1 MSRAVGFCLL
11 IAIACRRSPEA
22 PFVDITGSAG
32 LDGPVPSYDA
42 ALADFDGDGRIDI
55 YVGNHGAGA
64 ALYRNLGDGRFE
76 NVIPTAGIEP
86 GGDQHGAGW
95 GDLDGDGRPDLY
107 VGLGADRGR
116 GTKANRLY
124 QNVGGRF
131 VDVAGAAGA
140 ADPRGRARGVSWVD
154 YDRDGRLD
162 VFVANYASPN
172 VLLHNSGDGT
182 FEDRAEAAGLAR
194 PGAGRAVWTD
204 YDHDGWPDV
213 LFTATPAGVRL
224 LHNEGDG
231 RFRDA
236 TDQAGLPRW
245 PPAEGAAFA
254 DVDGDGDLD
263 LVLAAGTDFPDSFTL
278 REGSLVFAV
287 PGRRGIAIRVEGPRE
302 APPAALYREGIL
314 LADAPPLMPEGRG
327 WTLRWSGPGRLA
339 GRIGP
344 GITTA
349 SLEGARAW
357 GPREPHRLYLNR
369 GDGTFVEAV
378 GALAGRG
385 NGQAVAW
392 ADVDNDGDLDLYVVQ
407 SGVEGADE
415 PDLLY
420 LNDGHGHFT
429 PTTGVPAGEGRGC
442 GAHFADFDGDG
453 RLDLLLTTGWGVP
466 PLARGPHRLLRNVA
480 PPAHWLEVTL
490 VGRAS
495 NHAGLG
501 AWIDLEADGQRQTRF
516 RSGGTL
522 YSQSLLPEH
531 FGLGNA
537 TDAHVRVDWPSGTS
551 QEVIAAADRQIEI
564 VESRP

>member
-1 MSRAVGFCLL
+1 MWFLV
-11 IAIACRRSPEA
+11 AIGCRRPPEA
-22 PFVDITGSAG
+22 PFVDVTATAG

-76 NVIPTAGIEP
+76 NVIATAGLEP

-107 VGLGADRGR
+107 VGLGAERGR
-116 GTKANRLY
+116 GTKTNRLY
-124 QNVGGRF
+124 RNLGGRF
-131 VDVAGAAGA
+131 VDIAGAAGA
-140 ADPRGRARGVSWVD
+140 TDPRGRARGVSWVD

-172 VLLHNSGDGT
+172 VLLHNAGDGT

-194 PGAGRAVWTD
+194 PGALRAVWTD

-213 LFTATPAGVRL
+213 LFASTPAGIRL

-236 TDQAGLPRW
+236 TDEVGLPRW
-245 PPAEGAAFA
+245 PPAEGAAFG

-263 LVLAAGTDFPDSFTL
+263 LVLAAGRDFPDSFTL
-278 REGSLVFAV
+278 RAGSLVFAV
-287 PGRRGIAIRVEGPRE
+287 PGRKGIVIRVEGPDE
-302 APPAALYREGIL
+302 APPAALYDEGVQL
-314 LADAPPLMPEGRG
+314 TDAPALAAEGRG
-327 WTLRWSGPGRLA
+327 WALRWNGPGRLV
-339 GRIGP
+339 GLIGP
-344 GITTA
+344 GLTAA
-349 SLEGARAW
+349 SLDGARPWRA
-357 GPREPHRLYLNR
+357 RQPHRLYLNR

-378 GALAGRG
+378 GALPERG
-385 NGQAVAW
+385 NGQAVAL

-420 LNDGHGHFT
+420 LNDGHGRFST
-429 PTTGVPAGEGRGC
+429 TAGMPPTEGRGC

-466 PLARGPHRLLRNVA
+466 PLARGSYRLLRNVA

-495 NHAGLG
+495 NRPGLG
-501 AWIDLEADGQRQTRF
+501 AWIDLEAGGRRQSRF

-537 TDAHVRVDWPSGTS
+537 VDAHVRVRWPSGTV
-551 QEVIAAADRQIEI
+551 QEVSAAADQQIEI
-564 VESRP
+564 VESHP